1 MVGPGTPAPG
11 TPGTPP
17 PGTPA
22 PGTSGTPAP
31 GTPGTPAP
39 GIPAPGGRTFANIFK
54 RAYLTIY
61 IYIRKDFFV
70 YSQILANIC

>member
-1 MVGPGTPAPG
+1 MGPGTPAPG

-39 GIPAPGGRTFANIFK
+39 EISSSICKYSQGFLRLFANICN
-54 RAYLTIY
+54 A
-61 IYIRKDFFV
+61 V
-70 YSQILANIC
+70 